1 MILIKKIKS
10 KLLVTLT
17 EIQLFYNKEI
27 IKTRQIEHM
36 INIIQKEILILQSLL
51 EGQEMIHRKDIDKT

>member
-51 EGQEMIHRKDIDKT
+51 EGQEMIHRKDIGKM

>member
-27 IKTRQIEHM
+27 IKSRQIEHM
-36 INIIQKEILILQSLL
+36 INLIQREILILQSLL
-51 EGQEMIHRKDIDKT
+51 EDQEMIHRKDIDKK

>member
-27 IKTRQIEHM
+27 IKSRQIEHM
-36 INIIQKEILILQSLL
+36 INLIQREILILQSLL
-51 EGQEMIHRKDIDKT
+51 EGQEMIHRKDIDKK